1 MSRPCYSAINQH
13 ATRGRPA
20 LVFVPTRKHARLVAL
35 DLLTFAASDADPHRF
50 RLAEAAD
57 VEPFL
62 ARVKDPALKHA
73 LGFGVGIVTETMPEA
88 ERNVVDLLFES
99 GAVQVGLIRFASKR
113 IAAEEDLSLLPRGAA
128 FLSQGFGDLG
138 TKTLPPD

>member
-50 RLAEAAD
+50 RLAESKD

-73 LGFGVGIVTETMPEA
+73 LSFGVGIVTETMTEA

-99 GAVQVGLIRFASKR
+99 GAVQVGAVQGVMY
-113 IAAEEDLSLLPRGAA
+113 RG
-128 FLSQGFGDLG
+128 G
-138 TKTLPPD
+138 TGVGLW

>member
-1 MSRPCYSAINQH
+1 MSRPCYSAVNQH

-50 RLAEAAD
+50 RLAEAKD

-62 ARVKDPALKHA
+62 ARV
-73 LGFGVGIVTETMPEA
+73 
-88 ERNVVDLLFES
+88 S
-99 GAVQVGLIRFASKR
+99 GGGG
-113 IAAEEDLSLLPRGAA
+113 GAA
-128 FLSQGFGDLG
+128 GLSCDATHADTG
-138 TKTLPPD
+138 P